1 MTMLALT
8 VLIYQWHGV
17 WQGCILL
24 HRWYCWWYWRGAS
37 EVTVL
42 IAETRF
48 QQTALVVLPTP
59 PNFKALVIELQE
71 WKIWNLVVFTGT
83 EEEFWAFS
91 FSNGINCLYLN
102 LYSHL
107 VILKGDRLAPLCPL
121 EGPMG
126 AIVHLVEPVVRA
138 REPEKKT
145 CYAWA
150 SESIWHLEKML
161 FVCNTSVWQKE
172 GVGKVIK
179 QAHSPIAPPPPIL
192 TNLLLQPFPSQT
204 LSSPSSSDLFQRKKE
219 TFWKICFTA
228 HYLLNSL

>member
-1 MTMLALT
+1 MW
-8 VLIYQWHGV
+8 Y
-17 WQGCILL
+17 C
-24 HRWYCWWYWRGAS
+24 WYCWWYWRGAS
-37 EVTVL
+37 EVIVL

-59 PNFKALVIELQE
+59 PKFKALVIELQE

-83 EEEFWAFS
+83 EEEFCAFS
-91 FSNGINCLYLN
+91 FSNEINCLYLN

-138 REPEKKT
+138 REPEKET
-145 CYAWA
+145 CYA
-150 SESIWHLEKML
+150 SESIWPEKML

-204 LSSPSSSDLFQRKKE
+204 LSSPSSSDLFWRKKE
-219 TFWKICFTA
+219 TFWKICFIA
-228 HYLLNSL
+228 HCLSNSL

>member
-37 EVTVL
+37 EVIVL

-126 AIVHLVEPVVRA
+126 AVVHLVEPVVRA
-138 REPEKKT
+138 REPDKKT

-150 SESIWHLEKML
+150 SESIWHLRKCCL
-161 FVCNTSVWQKE
+161 FVIHLFGRKKGWEKWSSRHTVPS
-172 GVGKVIK
+172 
-179 QAHSPIAPPPPIL
+179 
-192 TNLLLQPFPSQT
+192 LLLPRFLQTFFSNPFPAKHYHHHHHRM
-204 LSSPSSSDLFQRKKE
+204 FFEEKKKVFE
-219 TFWKICFTA
+219 K
-228 HYLLNSL
+228 YVSLPTVY